1 MSREKYPDWEM
12 DEVNPTGILG
22 RRSFLKTLGGGLIVV
37 ATIPLDGELLQEQ
50 ARRGGGQSMPTDLNA
65 YLRVGEDGR
74 VTCYTGKIEQGQGAM
89 TVLPL
94 MLAEELE
101 VDPSTVDI
109 VLGDTDLC
117 PYDGGT
123 VGSQCVRIFGPL
135 LRAAAAEARVVLI
148 EMAAE
153 KLGVPV
159 ERLRAKDGTVFD
171 SAKPAAKVTYAELV
185 QGKRIERHTGTAGA
199 GVGASAAGVAA
210 ARGATVPAGAG
221 AGAAPGAASGATGT
235 AVAAKPALKAPADF
249 KVMGRSAPRRDARDK
264 ATGRAKYAGDIRV
277 LGMLYAAV
285 LRPPAHGAKLKTVD
299 ASAAEKVAGV
309 RVVREGDLV
318 AALHELP
325 DVAMAA
331 VAKIKATYD
340 PSPSVV
346 DDKNIFDHLIKNA
359 APGRTVAQGGDLAE
373 GAKAAVA
380 TVESRFLN
388 GYVAHASMET
398 HTALVDYKEKDGKAT
413 AWVSTQAPFRAKED
427 VASGLGIP
435 SKDVHV
441 IMPYVGGGFGGKS
454 GNPQAGQAAKLARIM
469 GRPVQVMRTRADEF
483 FLDTFRPA
491 AVVNIKSGL
500 AADGKIVFWDYEVL
514 FAGERSSQQF
524 YAIPHHKTVVKGEA
538 FGGGA
543 GGARGGG
550 GAGGAAPVPAHP
562 FGTGAWR
569 GPGSN
574 TNIFARESFI
584 DILAAKAGIDPV
596 EFRLLNLSD
605 ERMKRVV
612 RIGAE
617 KFGWKAAKAPSGR
630 GFGFACADYLGTYL
644 AAAAEVAV
652 DKATGKVKVVRMLC
666 AHDSGVAVNPA
677 GTILQIEGCF
687 TMGLGA
693 AFTEEVHFKNGE
705 VKDLNFDTY
714 QIPRFSW
721 LPKIEAVLVD
731 SPGVPISGV
740 GEPAI
745 TITQAVLANAV
756 FDACGAR
763 LFQLPMT
770 PERIREGVRS

>member
-1 MSREKYPDWEM
+1 MSPEKYPDGDM
-12 DEVNPTGILG
+12 DEARPAVAL
-22 RRSFLKTLGGGLIVV
+22 RRRDFLKTLGGGLIVV
-37 ATIPLDGELLQEQ
+37 ATLSLDGEELLQEQ
-50 ARRGGGQSMPTDLNA
+50 ARRGGQSAPADFNA

-101 VDPSTVDI
+101 VAPASVDM

-135 LRAAAAEARVVLI
+135 LRAAAAEARVVLV
-148 EMAAE
+148 EMASE
-153 KLGVPV
+153 KLQVPV
-159 ERLRAKDGTVFD
+159 ERLRVKDGMVFD
-171 SAKPAAKVTYAELV
+171 SAKPGTKVTYAQLV
-185 QGKRIERHTGTAGA
+185 QGKKIERH
-199 GVGASAAGVAA
+199 AS
-210 ARGATVPAGAG
+210 
-221 AGAAPGAASGATGT
+221 
-235 AVAAKPALKAPADF
+235 AKPALKAPADF
-249 KVMGRSAPRRDARDK
+249 KVMGRPAARRDARDK

-277 LGMLYAAV
+277 PGMLYACI

-299 ASAAEKVAGV
+299 ASAAEAVAGV
-309 RVVREGDLV
+309 RVVRDGDLV

-325 DVAMAA
+325 DAALAA
-331 VAKIKATYD
+331 VAKIKAEYD
-340 PSPSVV
+340 PSLSLL
-346 DDKNIFDHLIKNA
+346 DDVNIYDHLVKNA
-359 APGRTVAQGGDLAE
+359 APGRAVAQGGDLAE
-373 GAKAAVA
+373 GVKLAAT
-380 TVESRFLN
+380 TVESTFLN

-398 HTALVDYKEKDGKAT
+398 HTALVEPKDGKAT

-427 VASGLGIP
+427 VASAFGIP

-441 IMPYVGGGFGGKS
+441 IEPYVGGGFGGKS
-454 GNPQAGQAAKLARIM
+454 GNPQAVQAAKLAKIT
-469 GRPVQVMRTRADEF
+469 GRPVQVFRTRADEF

-500 AADGKIVFWDYEVL
+500 SAEGKIVFWDYEVL

-524 YAIPHHKTVVKGEA
+524 YAIPHHRTVVRGDT
-538 FGGGA
+538 FGS
-543 GGARGGG
+543 
-550 GAGGAAPVPAHP
+550 GGAAGAHP

-612 RIGAE
+612 RIGAD
-617 KFGWKAAKAPSGR
+617 KFGWKPAKGPSGR

-644 AAAAEVAV
+644 SAAAEVAV

-677 GTILQIEGCF
+677 GTVLQIEGCF

-721 LPKIEAVLVD
+721 LPKIEAALVD
-731 SPGVPISGV
+731 SPGVPISGA

-763 LFQLPMT
+763 LYRLPMT
-770 PERIREGVRS
+770 PERIRAALPK

>member
-1 MSREKYPDWEM
+1 MSDLKYPDDKL
-12 DEVNPTGILG
+12 DEANPAGAL
-22 RRSFLKTLGGGLIVV
+22 RRRDFFKTLGGGLIVSV
-37 ATIPLDGELLQEQ
+37 AFAGGDADELFQE
-50 ARRGGGQSMPTDLNA
+50 GGGQRRGSQIPSDFNA
-65 YLRVGEDGR
+65 FLRIGEDGR
-74 VTCYTGKIEQGQGAM
+74 VTGYTGKVELGQGAM

-101 VDPSTVDI
+101 VAPATVDM

-123 VGSQCVRIFGPL
+123 VGSQGVRIFGPL
-135 LRAAAAEARVVLI
+135 LRAAAAEARAVLI

-159 ERLRAKDGTVFD
+159 ERLRAKDGAVFD
-171 SAKPAAKVTYAELV
+171 SAKPAAKVTYAQLV
-185 QGKRIERHTGTAGA
+185 QGKKIERH
-199 GVGASAAGVAA
+199 
-210 ARGATVPAGAG
+210 AT
-221 AGAAPGAASGATGT
+221 
-235 AVAAKPALKAPADF
+235 AKPPLKAPKDF
-249 KVMGRSAPRRDARDK
+249 KVMGASAPRRDARDK

-277 LGMLYAAV
+277 PGMLYAV
-285 LRPPAHGAKLKTVD
+285 ILRPPAHGAKLKTVD
-299 ASAAEKVAGV
+299 AGAAEAIAGV

-325 DVAMAA
+325 DVALAA
-331 VAKIKATYD
+331 VEKIKATYD
-340 PSPSVV
+340 PSPSVL
-346 DDKNIFDHLIKNA
+346 DDKNIYDHLIKNA
-359 APGRTVAQGGDLAE
+359 APGRAVAQGGDLAE
-373 GAKAAVA
+373 GAKLAAA

-388 GYVAHASMET
+388 AYVAHAAMET
-398 HTALVDYKEKDGKAT
+398 HTALVEPQDGKAT
-413 AWVSTQAPFRAKED
+413 AWVSTQSPFRAKED

-441 IMPYVGGGFGGKS
+441 IQPYVGGGFGGKS
-454 GNPQAGQAAKLARIM
+454 GNPQANQAAKLARIT
-469 GRPVQVMRTRADEF
+469 GRPVQVFRTRADEF

-491 AVVNIKSGL
+491 AVVNIKAGL

-524 YAIPHHKTVVKGEA
+524 YAIPHHKTVVRGDT
-538 FGGGA
+538 FGGGGSA
-543 GGARGGG
+543 G
-550 GAGGAAPVPAHP
+550 AHP

-574 TNIFARESFI
+574 TNIYARESFI
-584 DILAAKAGIDPV
+584 DILAARAGMDPV
-596 EFRLLNLSD
+596 EFRLLNLRD

-612 RIGAE
+612 RAAAA
-617 KFGWKAAKAPSGR
+617 KFGWTAAAGAGGAANAVAKAPSGR

-652 DKATGKVKVVRMLC
+652 DTTTGRVKVKRMLC
-666 AHDSGVAVNPA
+666 AHDAGVAVNPA
-677 GTILQIEGCF
+677 GTVLQIEGSF

-705 VKDLNFDTY
+705 IKDLNFDTY
-714 QIPRFSW
+714 ELPRFSW
-721 LPKIEAVLVD
+721 LPEIEAVLVD
-731 SPGVPISGV
+731 SPEVPIAGA
-740 GEPAI
+740 GEPAM
-745 TITQAVLANAV
+745 TISQAVLANAV

-770 PERIREGVRS
+770 PERIKAALSGRGSGLNI